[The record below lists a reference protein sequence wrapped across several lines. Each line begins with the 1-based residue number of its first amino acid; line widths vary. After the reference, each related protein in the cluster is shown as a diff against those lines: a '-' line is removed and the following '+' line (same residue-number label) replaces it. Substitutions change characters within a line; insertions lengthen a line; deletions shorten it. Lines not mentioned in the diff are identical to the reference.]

1 MSDEK
6 QPKIRFKGFEDPWE
20 QRKLGELFK
29 KNNQRNINNY
39 FGVSKTISIS
49 HMVFNKKGNGAKKS
63 SLSSY
68 KVLKVGDIAFE
79 GHTNKQFMFGRFVLN
94 DIGDGIMSPRF
105 STIRPKYKINLL
117 FWKQY
122 IHYEPIIRYI
132 LVKSTKAGTM
142 MNELVLMDFFK
153 QSILVPSSKE
163 QQGIGNLLDN
173 VDNLI
178 AANQSKLDQL
188 KELKKLLM
196 QKIFSQQWRF
206 KGFTD
211 PWEQRKFGE
220 VIVLV
225 GGGTPAKN
233 NFKYWNGD
241 ISWLSSQEIKSKYIG
256 SSTYYITKE
265 GLDNSSARLISP
277 GRLLIVV
284 RSGILARR
292 FPISISTEYVAI
304 NQDIKALIF
313 DEKKIVLDFMFS
325 QLQYLEPFILR
336 SIVKSGTTVQSVNLP
351 DFKKM
356 IIEIPLISEQK
367 TIGQLFKIFD
377 DLIAA
382 NQRRLDQLKAL
393 KKYLMQ
399 NMFV

>member
-1 MSDEK
+1 MLIWAKTTPSV
-6 QPKIRFKGFEDPWE
+6 PIISCAWE
-20 QRKLGELFK
+20 QRKLGEFTTSYSGGTPNVNNKEFYNGNIPFIRSAEIHKAVTELFLSKEGIHNSSAKLVKRGDILYALYGATSGAVGISRIDGAINQAILCIRANSSSSNGFLSHWLDLQKDKIVGKYLQGGQGNLSGSIIK
-29 KNNQRNINNY
+29 KL
-39 FGVSKTISIS
+39 VVLKP
-49 HMVFNKKGNGAKKS
+49 
-63 SLSSY
+63 SY
-68 KVLKVGDIAFE
+68 KEQIAVTE
-79 GHTNKQFMFGRFVLN
+79 
-94 DIGDGIMSPRF
+94 
-105 STIRPKYKINLL
+105 
-117 FWKQY
+117 
-122 IHYEPIIRYI
+122 
-132 LVKSTKAGTM
+132 
-142 MNELVLMDFFK
+142 
-153 QSILVPSSKE
+153 
-163 QQGIGNLLDN
+163 LLDN
-173 VDNLI
+173 IDNLI
-178 AANQSKLDQL
+178 AANQSKLDQF

-196 QKIFSQQWRF
+196 EKIFSQQWRF

>member
-1 MSDEK
+1 MPIISCA
-6 QPKIRFKGFEDPWE
+6 WE
-20 QRKLGELFK
+20 QRKFLSMTKTYSGLTYSPDDISDDGTLVLRSSNVQNGSIVHADDVYVNNK
-29 KNNQRNINNY
+29 VANSKNVEIRDVIVVVRNGSRNLI
-39 FGVSKTISIS
+39 GKHALI
-49 HMVFNKKGNGAKKS
+49 NKKMKNTVIGAFMTGLRGQNGK
-63 SLSSY
+63 
-68 KVLKVGDIAFE
+68 F
-79 GHTNKQFMFGRFVLN
+79 
-94 DIGDGIMSPRF
+94 
-105 STIRPKYKINLL
+105 IN
-117 FWKQY
+117 
-122 IHYEPIIRYI
+122 
-132 LVKSTKAGTM
+132 V
-142 MNELVLMDFFK
+142 
-153 QSILVPSSKE
+153 
-163 QQGIGNLLDN
+163 LLDTN
-173 VDNLI
+173 EFKREIQKSLGATINQITGKDFKMMRFDVPKNTEEEKIGEVFDRINKVI
-178 AANQSKLDQL
+178 AANQSKLDQF

-196 QKIFSQQWRF
+196 EKIFSQQWRF